1 MERQSRSPNHL
12 FLCFFLT
19 ITSPLLASGE
29 SSCRNPYPGLVRMAR
44 GVDITTLDLFPTN
57 LLSANGFGRTLFEF
71 SCKGGNTWAHPEN
84 GDLAFDVPDQVAGLN
99 SLPSGALI
107 VRTDFEQSLKQ
118 LKGWLAANVGLDVG
132 SGLFGSFSASS
143 SYRESQEQIMKSNK
157 SLAEVSV
164 MFVLMILFSQS
175 SSPDLCDHY
184 HHSSGLQVWRSDEAK

>member
-1 MERQSRSPNHL
+1 
-12 FLCFFLT
+12 
-19 ITSPLLASGE
+19 
-29 SSCRNPYPGLVRMAR
+29 MAR